1 METKATND
9 HVGNILLV
17 SRYCLSQS
25 LRTSVTCAQLHYEK
39 KKCKKCSYTWLFCMT
54 ALKIIKIR
62 LEYTLYVY
70 SIPTDLLLFF
80 YDNVMQLGVYELKIL
95 SDF

>member
-1 METKATND
+1 
-9 HVGNILLV
+9 
-17 SRYCLSQS
+17 
-25 LRTSVTCAQLHYEK
+25 
-39 KKCKKCSYTWLFCMT
+39 MT

-95 SDF
+95 SDFWKVVSPVVVMAPVFQDMK